1 MNRLARNGAG
11 VLILGTRELGE
22 MRIHTDG
29 MHVCLSVCVCNCKDG
44 DIYAL
49 YKDRNVDRW
58 WLDGWASLRWH
69 CSVLAATTM
78 IDGDTDSGGPRPAGR
93 QRCPTPS
100 IRLCNLSSMQPL
112 TTVRLL
118 FDRSIVCK
126 PLLLV
131 MVFVC
136 ICSSFF
142 FLRTH
147 LFILGWIVGETRPRQ
162 PSPPLPLQSH
172 GTNSCCISLH
182 LEKYIHT
189 APFLYYVYS
198 VVH

>member
-1 MNRLARNGAG
+1 MAC
-11 VLILGTRELGE
+11 
-22 MRIHTDG
+22 MS
-29 MHVCLSVCVCNCKDG
+29 VCLCVCNCKDG

-78 IDGDTDSGGPRPAGR
+78 IDGDTDSGGARPAGR

-136 ICSSFF
+136 ICSSLDGSLERQGPDNRHLHCHCSPTAPTAAASLCIWKNIFI
-142 FLRTH
+142 LH
-147 LFILGWIVGETRPRQ
+147 LFYTM
-162 PSPPLPLQSH
+162 
-172 GTNSCCISLH
+172 
-182 LEKYIHT
+182 YI
-189 APFLYYVYS
+189 ALFIDCF
-198 VVH
+198 